1 MEFNYGGVIKQC
13 MCTNTHLQIG
23 SVYYD
28 TLVLG
33 IELNET
39 LSGKKFSWLVIDG
52 EFGGL

>member
-1 MEFNYGGVIKQC
+1 MVGVIRQS

-39 LSGKKFSWLVIDG
+39 LSGKKFSFFMVSLDCDRN
-52 EFGGL
+52 